1 MSPQASCASDALVG
15 AASTVSIGE
24 HMVVPPI
31 SELPIE
37 RLVFSFSIV
46 EP

>member
-1 MSPQASCASDALVG
+1 MSQQAPCAGEALVG
-15 AASTVSIGE
+15 VACIVSIGE